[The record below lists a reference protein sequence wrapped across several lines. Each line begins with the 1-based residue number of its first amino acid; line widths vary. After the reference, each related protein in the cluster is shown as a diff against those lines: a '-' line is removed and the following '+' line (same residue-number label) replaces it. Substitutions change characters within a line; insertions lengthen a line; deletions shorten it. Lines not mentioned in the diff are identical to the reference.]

1 MSKKQ
6 QAIAG
11 FIYGMILSL
20 VIRYWDSMWVQNIAF
35 VIGLPIIY
43 TGIFILILN
52 QTKTK
57 DMKFTIEE
65 IRKYLQSQ
73 DSFGDIFYNLSE
85 EAIIKANQPKE
96 EEQIYSIKK
105 IINLERHEFGPIQS
119 FIAKKGLKCPAHDYN
134 YTSKKLQRMPYILL
148 LRENNLMEELTQI
161 INNQQL

>member
-96 EEQIYSIKK
+96 EE
-105 IINLERHEFGPIQS
+105 
-119 FIAKKGLKCPAHDYN
+119 
-134 YTSKKLQRMPYILL
+134 
-148 LRENNLMEELTQI
+148 
-161 INNQQL
+161 